1 MNFKAFYISFITL
14 LFFSACQ
21 RDLPVTADNSPYYP
35 DIPSYVP
42 EMPVPEANTLTEAR
56 VRLGAFLFFDTRLSK
71 DLSISCASC
80 HDPAKAF
87 SDQKSLSAG
96 VNGLLGKRNSPT
108 LFNLGFAPDLLW
120 DGGSFSLEAQALV
133 PIQNHREM
141 DMRLAE
147 IAERLSSDRHFTEMA
162 RAAYGDE
169 RYESVILKAL
179 ASYER
184 SLISF
189 DTRFDDYYYRGKK
202 AALSAEEKAGLE
214 LFFSEKTQCA
224 ACHTPPLFTDY
235 SYRDNGLYNNYPDS
249 GRGRIT
255 LAPEDLGKF
264 KVPTLRNIALTF
276 PYMHD
281 GSLAD
286 LEEVLT
292 HYNAGGN
299 GSLNQSP
306 LIRPLK
312 LSVEEQKALI
322 SFLKTLSD
330 KRYEK

>member
-1 MNFKAFYISFITL
+1 MNNRVFYIALIAL
-14 LFFSACQ
+14 LFLSACQ
-21 RDLPVTADNSPYYP
+21 RDLPVAADNSPYYP
-35 DIPSYVP
+35 DIPPYVP
-42 EMPVPEANTLTEAR
+42 EMPVPEENPLTEAR
-56 VRLGAFLFFDTRLSK
+56 IRLGEFLFFDTRLSK

-96 VNGLLGKRNSPT
+96 VNGLIGKRNSPT
-108 LFNLGFAPDLLW
+108 LFNSGFAPDLLW

-141 DMRLAE
+141 NMRLAE
-147 IAERLSSDRHFTEMA
+147 IAERMSSDRHFTEMA

-189 DTRFDDYYYRGKK
+189 DSRFDDYYYLGKK
-202 AALSAEEKAGLE
+202 SALNAREKAGLE

-224 ACHTPPLFTDY
+224 TCHTPPLFTDY
-235 SYRDNGLYNNYPDS
+235 SYRDNGLYTEYTDS

-255 LAPEDLGKF
+255 LAAEDLGKF

-281 GSLAD
+281 GSLAT
-286 LEEVLT
+286 LEEVLA
-292 HYNAGGN
+292 HYNAGGKA
-299 GSLNQSP
+299 SINQSP
-306 LIRPLK
+306 LLRPLK

>member
-1 MNFKAFYISFITL
+1 MSNRVYYISIISL
-14 LFFSACQ
+14 LFLSACQ
-21 RDLPVTADNSPYYP
+21 SDLPVPADNRPYYP
-35 DIPSYVP
+35 AIPSYAGK
-42 EMPVPEANTLTEAR
+42 MPVPDDNKLTEAR
-56 VRLGAFLFFDTRLSK
+56 VRLGEFLFFDTRLSK

-87 SDQKSLSAG
+87 SDQKRLSNG
-96 VNGLLGKRNSPT
+96 VDGKTGKRNAPT
-108 LFNLGFAPDLLW
+108 LFNTGFAPDLLW

-141 DMRLAE
+141 GMRLDE
-147 IAERLSSDRHFTEMA
+147 IAARLEPDEEFAALA
-162 RAAYGDE
+162 RSAYGGE
-169 RYESVILKAL
+169 RIEYVIIKAL
-179 ASYER
+179 ASYQR
-184 SLISF
+184 SLVSF
-189 DTRFDDYYYRGKK
+189 DTRFDDYYYRGEES
-202 AALSAEEKAGLE
+202 ALNTEEKAGLE

-224 ACHTPPLFTDY
+224 SCHTPPLFTNY
-235 SYRDNGLYNNYPDS
+235 SYRDNGLYNPYIDS

-264 KVPTLRNIALTF
+264 KVPTLRNVALTF

-281 GSLAD
+281 GSLATLD
-286 LEEVLT
+286 EVLA
-292 HYNAGGN
+292 HYNAGGK
-299 GSLNQSP
+299 GSPNQST

-312 LSVEEQKALI
+312 LSIEEQKMLI